1 MLVRI
6 HKLLQKPGAKLIVL
20 FNSHLF
26 IYYLFHT
33 LLSSFST
40 VPPQSQD
47 DLGSLSTCTELI
59 QRHGKFMLPGAF
71 KKVDTDQYVVE
82 MWPTLHFFNKTILT
96 FLS

>member
-33 LLSSFST
+33 PLLSSFST

-47 DLGSLSTCTELI
+47 DLGSLSACTEQI

-71 KKVDTDQYVVE
+71 KKVATDQCVVE
-82 MWPTLHFFNKTILT
+82 MWPDLN
-96 FLS
+96 FL